1 MISRDKVKP
10 IKKLINL
17 LNKSL
22 IHDITIE
29 YWSEAEQSW
38 KPFEIKEAYRIK
50 PKHKRY
56 CNGVVLSPCIE
67 IKPELGTGYF
77 TPRGGLFNPDQGYLS
92 HRYDKHVW
100 NDSDKD
106 NYFLERGL
114 AYAIAHEAIRHA
126 QAMEIVTL
134 AIPPAEDKN
143 DDHD

>member
-1 MISRDKVKP
+1 MISKNKVRT
-10 IKKLINL
+10 IKELINL
-17 LNKSL
+17 LNNSL

-56 CNGVVLSPCIE
+56 CNGVVLFPCIE
-67 IKPELGTGYF
+67 IKPERGTKYF
-77 TPRGGLFNPDQGYLS
+77 TPKGGLYNPKQGIAQLYEG
-92 HRYDKHVW
+92 HVW
-100 NDSDKD
+100 SDSDKD

-114 AYAIAHEAIRHA
+114 AYAHGNAAIRHA
-126 QAMEIVTL
+126 NAMEVVTL